1 MIPLFFSILPL
12 CVIPIQETPEGIHN
26 FIHCLNSEK
35 KIEQVIEWEPL
46 ISKYFKEEDRA
57 EALLIV
63 YCESRGMPKAVGTNT
78 NGTKDVGLWQFNDD
92 TWNWLTP
99 KLKITSKRTNPVVST
114 AVASWLYY
122 NDGNHHWNPSSKCW
136 RTNARD

>member
-12 CVIPIQETPEGIHN
+12 CVTPIQETPEGIHN

-46 ISKYFKEEDRA
+46 ISKYFEEEDRA

-63 YCESRGMPKAVGTNT
+63 YSER
-78 NGTKDVGLWQFNDD
+78 
-92 TWNWLTP
+92 
-99 KLKITSKRTNPVVST
+99 R
-114 AVASWLYY
+114 
-122 NDGNHHWNPSSKCW
+122 
-136 RTNARD
+136 

>member
-12 CVIPIQETPEGIHN
+12 CVIPIQETPKEIQN
-26 FIHCLNSEK
+26 FVHCLNSEK

-63 YCESRGMPKAVGTNT
+63 YCESRGKPTAVGTP
-78 NGTKDVGLWQFNDD
+78 VR
-92 TWNWLTP
+92 P
-99 KLKITSKRTNPVVST
+99 KTAIQQAKKVTGRRRLPTGMDIPKTTTRRTRRSSRP
-114 AVASWLYY
+114 
-122 NDGNHHWNPSSKCW
+122 GNAGPMQ
-136 RTNARD
+136 RRARR

>member
-12 CVIPIQETPEGIHN
+12 CVIPIQETPKEIQN
-26 FIHCLNSEK
+26 FAHCLNSEK

-63 YCESRGMPKAVGTNT
+63 YCESRGKPTAVGTNT
-78 NGTKDVGLWQFNDD
+78 NDTKDVGLWQFKDY
-92 TWNWLTP
+92 TWSWL
-99 KLKITSKRTNPVVST
+99 KSKRKITRKTTHPGGST
-114 AVASWLYY
+114 AVASWL
-122 NDGNHHWNPSSKCW
+122 
-136 RTNARD
+136 